1 MNKTIKAYC
10 QICNEVEEYL
20 IIGKDEQFGNT
31 AIICSKCDSIKI

>member
-10 QICNEVEEYL
+10 PICNEVEEYL
-20 IIGKDEQFGNT
+20 IIGKDEQFENT